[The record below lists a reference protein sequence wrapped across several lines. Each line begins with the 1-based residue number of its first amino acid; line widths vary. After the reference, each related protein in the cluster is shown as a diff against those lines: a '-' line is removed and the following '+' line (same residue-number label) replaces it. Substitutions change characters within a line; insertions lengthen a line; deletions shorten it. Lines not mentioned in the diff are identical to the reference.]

1 MRISGSELHLPRF
14 PFLLFGGVMMR
25 VAGLVLMAALAAAPS
40 VAQQS
45 TAEIRGR
52 VLDPQQAAVPG
63 VTVRVTNQETGTFRE
78 TLSNAD
84 GAYFI
89 AALAPG
95 SYALIAEAPG
105 FKKYSR
111 KDVRLDLGHTTT
123 VDLQLEIGNVAEEFT
138 VTAETPLVDLTS
150 KQVGGNIKSRELVS
164 LPAING
170 NLAGVIALLPGIVA

>member
-1 MRISGSELHLPRF
+1 MNSHLAVAIEEAERGRAE
-14 PFLLFGGVMMR
+14 GGIPIG
-25 VAGLVLMAALAAAPS
+25 AGLVHRGEIIGRGHNRRVQQGSAGVHGEMDALERAGRRGMAALAPAPS

-52 VLDPQQAAVPG
+52 VLDPQPAAVPG

-95 SYALIAEAPG
+95 SYALRAEALG

-138 VTAETPLVDLTS
+138 VIAE
-150 KQVGGNIKSRELVS
+150 
-164 LPAING
+164 
-170 NLAGVIALLPGIVA
+170 